1 MSAISSVL
9 PSFISSNGVNFA
21 QSKPGKSE
29 FGTVVTGIA
38 QKPIFQAN
46 APRIVIASGSSHY
59 ACSAK
64 SSARPSVVSLGS
76 IAKRLGMLLLLAPSV
91 FGQSC
96 GPTSSGF
103 DAERKYCTGDTFI
116 GDDCKG
122 LNNAT
127 RDLFSAIEAHP
138 SICIDGELHANVTNW
153 IFFTEDARRRV
164 EEFKANPKKA
174 YCKHVQH
181 KDELF

>member
-1 MSAISSVL
+1 MPSISSVL

-29 FGTVVTGIA
+29 FGTVVTGIGN
-38 QKPIFQAN
+38 KPISQAK
-46 APRIVIASGSSHY
+46 APEIVIASGFSHY

-96 GPTSSGF
+96 GPTSPGF
-103 DAERKYCTGDTFI
+103 DAERKQCTANTYVGGDC
-116 GDDCKG
+116 DG
-122 LNNAT
+122 LDQDT
-127 RDLFSAIEAHP
+127 RSIFSALEANPP
-138 SICIDGELHANVTNW
+138 SICINGEYHANVTDW
-153 IFFTEDARRRV
+153 ASFTLGDYYRV
-164 EEFKANPKKA
+164 LSYIANPDSGD
-174 YCKHVQH
+174 CQSIQN
-181 KDELF
+181 

>member
-1 MSAISSVL
+1 MPSISSVL

-29 FGTVVTGIA
+29 FGTVVTGIGN
-38 QKPIFQAN
+38 KPISQAK
-46 APRIVIASGSSHY
+46 APEIVIASGFSHY

-103 DAERKYCTGDTFI
+103 DAQKKQCTGDTFI

-127 RDLFSAIEAHP
+127 RDLFSLRMLV
-138 SICIDGELHANVTNW
+138 DGLKSSKLIQKRQTVKMIN
-153 IFFTEDARRRV
+153 I
-164 EEFKANPKKA
+164 KKMGG
-174 YCKHVQH
+174 CFRFV
-181 KDELF
+181 